1 MSDYSI
7 LPILLTGLFISVLH
21 SMLPTHWL
29 PFVMASRS
37 QKWTWSK
44 TQSILLIAGFGH
56 IIMTTILGSV
66 IFVLGLGVYHNIQ
79 SYFIAI
85 ASSSIALFGGYQIYQ
100 YKMGHKHSH
109 CDHDHAHHHSDEF
122 QTKSKD
128 GWAILS
134 LLSLL
139 TFSPCESF
147 LPVYLSAV
155 GYGWKGFVLLSLV
168 LAVGTLTTMLS
179 FTWISAKTINKYQ
192 MDWLED
198 HEKLIIGVGLILLA
212 IMLAVIEGSHLMV
225 S

>member
-56 IIMTTILGSV
+56 VIMTTILGAV

-79 SYFIAI
+79 GYFIAI
-85 ASSSIALFGGYQIYQ
+85 ASFSIAAFGTYQIYQ

-109 CDHDHAHHHSDEF
+109 CDHHHAHHHSDDF
-122 QTKSKD
+122 QVKSKD

-134 LLSLL
+134 LLALL

-155 GYGWKGFVLLSLV
+155 GYGWKGFIMLSVV
-168 LAVGTLTTMLS
+168 LAVGTLATMLS
-179 FTWISAKTINKYQ
+179 FTWLSARMINKYQ

-198 HEKLIIGVGLILLA
+198 HEKLIIGIGLIV
-212 IMLAVIEGSHLMV
+212 LAVILVIIEGSHLLM
-225 S
+225 